1 VLRLELSKIESYLSR
16 KEPDN
21 PAAAEIWNVIK
32 YNCHPKS
39 QITAQFSDETT
50 ETIKRISQIL
60 KAKETQYLNELEQI
74 KKRKRR
80 RR

>member
-1 VLRLELSKIESYLSR
+1 MLRLELSKIESYLMR
-16 KEPDN
+16 TEPDN
-21 PAAAEIWNVIK
+21 PAAAEIWKVIK

-50 ETIKRISQIL
+50 ETIKRISQLL